1 MQKTMSNKSILST
14 EGLMLT
20 MHPFK
25 KIRENEYVK
34 TAAMIILIIAIV
46 FGFWYG
52 SQLVL
57 NTQYP
62 ALAVAS
68 GSMCILPGSYCD
80 GSSHPF
86 ERTLHVGDLIIV
98 QGVPPKE
105 IKAASYP
112 DGDIIVFH
120 QLHAGGEL
128 IVHRAIEKET
138 RGDGKIYFKTKG
150 DGNSGSDSVPV
161 PEDYVIGKV
170 VLRIPWI
177 GHIALFMRNSSGIFI
192 IVILIIILVVVE
204 FIIPEFSS
212 EKAEGKQDEK
222 AENTVEPKSL

>member
-1 MQKTMSNKSILST
+1 MIR
-14 EGLMLT
+14 
-20 MHPFK
+20 PFK
-25 KIRENEYVK
+25 ELWENEYVK
-34 TAAMIILIIAIV
+34 TAIMIILIIAIV
-46 FGFWYG
+46 FGFWYS

-68 GSMCILPGSYCD
+68 GSMCILPGPYCD
-80 GSSHPF
+80 GWSHPF
-86 ERTLHVGDLIIV
+86 KPTLHVGDLIIV
-98 QGVPPKE
+98 QGVSPEE
-105 IKAASYP
+105 IKAAPYP

-138 RGDGKIYFKTKG
+138 KGDGKIYFKTKG
-150 DGNSGSDSVPV
+150 DGNSGPDSVPV

-177 GHIALFMRNSSGIFI
+177 GHIALFMRNSSGIYI
-192 IVILIIILVVVE
+192 IAILIIILVVLE

-212 EKAEGKQDEK
+212 KKAEDKQDEK
-222 AENTVEPKSL
+222 SEKTLEPKSL